1 MNPQHHRFSELFS
14 QLGLP
19 AEPAAIQAFVAAH
32 APLPGDTRLEDAS
45 FWSPS
50 QARLLREEL
59 CADADWAEVIDQLN
73 ALLRQA

>member
-1 MNPQHHRFSELFS
+1 MNHFHHRFGELFS

-19 AEPAAIQAFVAAH
+19 SDAAAIDAFVAAH
-32 APLPGDTRLEDAS
+32 APLPGELRLEDAP

-73 ALLRQA
+73 ALLRRA